1 MEYIEKIY
9 SYYLTKKQV
18 EKLVLLKKIFVKKSI
33 SIKEFCEESNKTT
46 YQLRNLLYEIE
57 ENINIFSK
65 QEKPIF
71 TIGKKNIYL
80 TEEMKQEYYLD
91 LFVKLRKTY
100 FIESPYY
107 QLLIYMFK
115 KRRARV
121 VEISNNLVFSTSYCY
136 KLLRYLRKMLTIQ
149 NMPITLDKN
158 KDTIELNG
166 EEMCIRMYFYLI
178 EILAN
183 NVYIEVNIRSAIDL
197 LAKEYEPLRTTKIKH
212 DLMFSIIENSV
223 TQGYFINSDCSS
235 SIEIFGHL
243 SELYDETPVRKA
255 LPIRTEKDSRTE
267 LIYYYF
273 WAMLFIPETV
283 TEDEKIILGEK
294 FIRIEN
300 NQIID
305 FSNSIIDKLSEKYE
319 LDDNT
324 IHKLV
329 YEIVVNTWGYQ
340 NLYLD
345 KFMSKENLSLYLDS
359 GKEVEAVVENSLK
372 KSSLNIKNK
381 GLFIQKMGQII
392 GSYVPLQK
400 NEVLSIGIS
409 TLNHPEYI
417 SVIKNILLKIY
428 NGTVLHFTEHLE
440 QADILVSDGVLI
452 HSENQEFAF
461 LGNIHNTNDWEHLNT
476 LIQTSIVNR
485 CK

>member
-1 MEYIEKIY
+1 
-9 SYYLTKKQV
+9 
-18 EKLVLLKKIFVKKSI
+18 
-33 SIKEFCEESNKTT
+33 
-46 YQLRNLLYEIE
+46 
-57 ENINIFSK
+57 
-65 QEKPIF
+65 
-71 TIGKKNIYL
+71 
-80 TEEMKQEYYLD
+80 
-91 LFVKLRKTY
+91 
-100 FIESPYY
+100 
-107 QLLIYMFK
+107 
-115 KRRARV
+115 
-121 VEISNNLVFSTSYCY
+121 
-136 KLLRYLRKMLTIQ
+136 MLTIQ

-223 TQGYFINSDCSS
+223 TQGYFINSDYSS

-255 LPIRTEKDSRTE
+255 FPIRTEKEIRTE

-283 TEDEKIILGEK
+283 TDDEKIILGGK

-305 FSNSIIDKLSEKYE
+305 FSNSIIDELSEKYE

-329 YEIVVNTWGYQ
+329 YEIVVNTWGYE

-359 GKEVEAVVENSLK
+359 GKEVEAVVEASLQ

-381 GLFIQKMGQII
+381 GLFTQKMGQII
-392 GSYVPLQK
+392 ASYVPLQK

-452 HSENQEFAF
+452 HSENQEFVF

-485 CK
+485 CI

>member
-1 MEYIEKIY
+1 
-9 SYYLTKKQV
+9 
-18 EKLVLLKKIFVKKSI
+18 
-33 SIKEFCEESNKTT
+33 
-46 YQLRNLLYEIE
+46 
-57 ENINIFSK
+57 
-65 QEKPIF
+65 
-71 TIGKKNIYL
+71 
-80 TEEMKQEYYLD
+80 MKQEYYLD

-243 SELYDETPVRKA
+243 SEMYDETPVRKA
-255 LPIRTEKDSRTE
+255 LP
-267 LIYYYF
+267 Y
-273 WAMLFIPETV
+273 
-283 TEDEKIILGEK
+283 
-294 FIRIEN
+294 
-300 NQIID
+300 
-305 FSNSIIDKLSEKYE
+305 
-319 LDDNT
+319 
-324 IHKLV
+324 
-329 YEIVVNTWGYQ
+329 
-340 NLYLD
+340 
-345 KFMSKENLSLYLDS
+345 
-359 GKEVEAVVENSLK
+359 
-372 KSSLNIKNK
+372 
-381 GLFIQKMGQII
+381 
-392 GSYVPLQK
+392 
-400 NEVLSIGIS
+400 
-409 TLNHPEYI
+409 
-417 SVIKNILLKIY
+417 
-428 NGTVLHFTEHLE
+428 
-440 QADILVSDGVLI
+440 
-452 HSENQEFAF
+452 
-461 LGNIHNTNDWEHLNT
+461 
-476 LIQTSIVNR
+476 
-485 CK
+485 